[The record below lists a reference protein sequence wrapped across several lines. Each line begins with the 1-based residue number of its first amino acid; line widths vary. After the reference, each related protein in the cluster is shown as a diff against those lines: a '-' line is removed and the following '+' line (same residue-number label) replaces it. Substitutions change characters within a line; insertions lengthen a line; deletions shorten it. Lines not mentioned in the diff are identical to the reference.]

1 MPLELSFGTVL
12 FIAYC
17 VRSTLFKGRK
27 VRSPIQYE
35 EFSGRNKFSVFL
47 HCVNRVTDE
56 SI

>member
-17 VRSTLFKGRK
+17 VRSILFKGRK